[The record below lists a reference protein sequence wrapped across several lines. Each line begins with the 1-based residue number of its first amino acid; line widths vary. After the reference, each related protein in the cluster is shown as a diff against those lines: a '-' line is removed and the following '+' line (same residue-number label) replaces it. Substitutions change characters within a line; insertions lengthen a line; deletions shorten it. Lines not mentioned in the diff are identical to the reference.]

1 MSLLEGFLDLLFPP
15 RCAFCRR
22 LMPRRGKLVCPQCEK
37 DLPYASGSDIKQKMP
52 FVSCAAAP
60 LYYEGKVRESL
71 LRYKF
76 GGCPG
81 YADAYAPL
89 TAGCIADNLAGEYD
103 FVSWVPLSR
112 KRLRRRGY
120 DQARL
125 LSEKT
130 AAILGAGCAPTLK
143 KVRDTKAQSGT
154 GSAEKR
160 RANISGAYMVP
171 DPGLVAGK
179 RILLIDD
186 IVTTGSTLSECA
198 RMLGMAGAE
207 KVTAAAVAR
216 SRD

>member
-89 TAGCIADNLAGEYD
+89 TATSASIQTKLSLRAG
-103 FVSWVPLSR
+103 
-112 KRLRRRGY
+112 
-120 DQARL
+120 
-125 LSEKT
+125 
-130 AAILGAGCAPTLK
+130 
-143 KVRDTKAQSGT
+143 
-154 GSAEKR
+154 
-160 RANISGAYMVP
+160 
-171 DPGLVAGK
+171 
-179 RILLIDD
+179 
-186 IVTTGSTLSECA
+186 TTGPFPSPQQGRSLEGEADFSLP
-198 RMLGMAGAE
+198 LG
-207 KVTAAAVAR
+207 R
-216 SRD
+216 SRQTFGSLSTHRLDHDSRVERSPS